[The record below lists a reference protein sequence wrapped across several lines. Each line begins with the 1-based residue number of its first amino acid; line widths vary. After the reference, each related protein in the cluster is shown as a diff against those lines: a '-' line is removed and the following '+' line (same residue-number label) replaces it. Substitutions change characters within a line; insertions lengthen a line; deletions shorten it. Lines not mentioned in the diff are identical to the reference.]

1 MSALLELFKKKMPK
15 SKSNKKKPQPSD
27 EETKVVMTE
36 TKEAS
41 EAIEATETNVDDKPP
56 PQPQEEKNPE
66 SQPAETIAQVLDK
79 VGLATSDLTV
89 QEKLEALCMIFN
101 STLTENLKMKE
112 SLANV
117 NGQLEKNDMTK
128 EAMQKLCEALR
139 TQVTLKDEENNLK
152 LQEETQKRIDI
163 TKNFESTMNELTKLI
178 EVHSKHNTSLREEN
192 KMMAKKL
199 EELLAEFESRENK
212 IHMISEEF
220 SLKSKLYEAQ
230 VAKAKVEKAEVSADF
245 NKERLQMQK
254 ALLEA
259 KKNIDLLLT
268 REDNLKEQIELYAN
282 QCEAMSKGV
291 TDKKVNVGTFKTQVD
306 NLNGKLKKLES
317 ETTVWKEKFQESN
330 EVVVK
335 MNSAKA
341 DSDRDLEATKKKL
354 AAMEKLNRALQEERS
369 KLIAQA
375 KDNGNQ
381 NGNSH

>member
-1 MSALLELFKKKMPK
+1 MPK

-41 EAIEATETNVDDKPP
+41 EAIEATETNVDDNPP

-192 KMMAKKL
+192 KMMATKL

-317 ETTVWKEKFQESN
+317 ETSVWKEKFQESN